1 VGVNRDQGVD
11 ESAPTRAGAPPGWV
25 NAPAR
30 WVDTH
35 VHLDA
40 AEFDPDRTAVVARAQ
55 SAGVTMMVLPAV
67 AAHNFDTVRQLAHTH
82 GLAYALGI
90 HPMAVKDASDADLHT
105 LQAALQQHRHDP
117 RLVAVG
123 EIGMDGF
130 VAADQTTD
138 AQAKQQRFYR
148 AQLKLAQ
155 QHGLPVVL
163 HVRQAVDAVLAG
175 LRRTE
180 VPGGIA
186 HAYNGSLAQ
195 AAVFTRLGLRLG
207 FGGVLT
213 HERALHVRELAR
225 RVPAHAIVMETDAPD
240 IPPQWL
246 YQTKA
251 KRDAGATMRNEPCE
265 VPRIAAVLAQMRHTT
280 PNELAALTTHNAC
293 AALPR
298 LSALLLQ
305 PALAHTR
312 SGQADA

>member
-1 VGVNRDQGVD
+1 M
-11 ESAPTRAGAPPGWV
+11 RAGAPHGWA

-40 AEFDPDRTAVVARAQ
+40 AEFDVDRTAVVARAR

-67 AAHNFDTVRQLAHTH
+67 AAHHFDTVRQLAHAH

-90 HPMAVKDASDADLHT
+90 HPMAVKDASDADLDT

-130 VAADQTTD
+130 VTADKDAD

-155 QHGLPVVL
+155 HHGLPVVL

-175 LRRTE
+175 LRRTQ

-195 AAVFTRLGLRLG
+195 AAVFTSLGLRLG

-213 HERALHVRELAR
+213 HARALRVRELAR

-251 KRDAGATMRNEPCE
+251 KRDAGATMRNEPSE
-265 VPRIAAVLAQMRHTT
+265 VPRIAAVLAQLRHTT
-280 PNELAALTTHNAC
+280 SNEMAALTTHNAC

-305 PALAHTR
+305 PPGVSTR
-312 SGQADA
+312 TVSIDA